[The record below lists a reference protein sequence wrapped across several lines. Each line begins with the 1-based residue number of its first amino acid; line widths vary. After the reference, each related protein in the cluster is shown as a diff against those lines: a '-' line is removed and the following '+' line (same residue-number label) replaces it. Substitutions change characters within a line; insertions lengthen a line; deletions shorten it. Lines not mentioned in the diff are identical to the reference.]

1 MAQLIGKNCFLGR
14 ELASEWGLCEYYFEN
29 AASRINRHGSWYY
42 NFQVRLIEGIAFVKL
57 NERLKNATLNKNLTG
72 IKIDPKLGRDGFDK
86 IFKLS
91 DDVEIGFYGV

>member
-1 MAQLIGKNCFLGR
+1 M
-14 ELASEWGLCEYYFEN
+14 
-29 AASRINRHGSWYY
+29 
-42 NFQVRLIEGIAFVKL
+42 RLIEGIAFVKL
-57 NERLKNATLNKNLTG
+57 NDKLKNATLNKNLTG

>member
-1 MAQLIGKNCFLGR
+1 M
-14 ELASEWGLCEYYFEN
+14 
-29 AASRINRHGSWYY
+29 
-42 NFQVRLIEGIAFVKL
+42 RLIEGIAFVKL
-57 NERLKNATLNKNLTG
+57 NDKLKTATLNKNLTG